1 MILDDSN
8 NIMMFRTWQFW
19 MLKWWVVLTLFQ
31 CEVSS
36 CSTEHLFAAKI
47 WKEQEGE
54 NQNERGIWP
63 EGKEIQFVNEP
74 ATSKERPTHRP
85 FLSHDRSLAR
95 RWSWWKLRRFDMM
108 MNIEHIYTIYLFQS
122 SIYMMMSTY
131 QRPMFATCSKTLFS
145 TERNPTWLSW
155 WWLNYHQ
162 RRVQAIRPASS
173 REPKYFHPVG
183 VSKHSRPRASATLA
197 KTN

>member
-1 MILDDSN
+1 MILDDGN
-8 NIMMFRTWQFW
+8 DIMMFRRWQFW
-19 MLKWWVVLTLFQ
+19 MLKWWVLLTLFQ

-47 WKEQEGE
+47 WKEGE

-63 EGKEIQFVNEP
+63 EGKEKCRTNLQP
-74 ATSKERPTHRP
+74 AKSGPHTVL
-85 FLSHDRSLAR
+85 FSHMIAPWPEDGLGG
-95 RWSWWKLRRFDMM
+95 SWGDLIWWWTL
-108 MNIEHIYTIYLFQS
+108 N
-122 SIYMMMSTY
+122 TY
-131 QRPMFATCSKTLFS
+131 ILYTCSKALYIWWWAHI
-145 TERNPTWLSW
+145 RGDMLPVPKLSSPQSAIRPG